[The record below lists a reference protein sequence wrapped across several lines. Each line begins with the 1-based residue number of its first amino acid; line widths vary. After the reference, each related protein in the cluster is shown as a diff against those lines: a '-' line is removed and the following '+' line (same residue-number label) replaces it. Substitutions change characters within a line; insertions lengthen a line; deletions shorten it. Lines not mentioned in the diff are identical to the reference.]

1 MEAIVLAGGVGK
13 RLRPLTKDLP
23 KAMVPVNGKPLL
35 QYQLDILKGHKI
47 EKIVLACGYKW
58 EKIKQYYGTK
68 FVYSVEE
75 EPLGTAGAVRNA
87 LEHIAGQE
95 FIVLN
100 SDDITDIDIGKFVK
114 MGSNTTAVAHFHSN
128 FGIVDVEGDK
138 IVQFREKPM
147 MPYWANV
154 GLHLL
159 NKDVKFPAKGSLEQ
173 DVLPLL
179 AKQGKL
185 NAYKHTGFWHT
196 VNTAKDLEEVEAF
209 LKKSKN
215 IT

>member
-1 MEAIVLAGGVGK
+1 MEAIILAGGLGK
-13 RLRPLTKDLP
+13 RLRPVTEDLP

-35 QYQLDILKGHKI
+35 QYQLDMLNRYNV
-47 EKIVLACGYKW
+47 ERIVLACGYKW
-58 EKIKQYYGTK
+58 EKIKQHYEDK
-68 FVYSVEE
+68 FIYSVED

-87 LEHIAGQE
+87 IEHVDGDS

-100 SDDITDIDIGKFVK
+100 ADDITDIAVDRFIK
-114 MGSNTTAVAHFHSN
+114 MGANTTAVANFHSN
-128 FGIVDVEGDK
+128 FGIVDIKNGK
-138 IVQFREKPM
+138 IAQFREKPL

-159 NKDVKFPAKGSLEQ
+159 SKEVKFPNRGSLEN

-185 NAYKHTGFWHT
+185 KAYKHKGFWQT
-196 VNTAKDLEEVEAF
+196 VNTIKDLEEVEAF
-209 LKKSKN
+209 LRKN
-215 IT
+215 R